1 MDLRDA
7 AIHQAISPQDLALA
21 RELFLEYADWLKVDL
36 CFQGFERELAALPG
50 DYAPPQGRLLL
61 AFHHERAVGC
71 AALRRIDATTA
82 EVKRLYVRPEARG
95 KRVGRQLVGQ
105 LIAAARECGYR
116 RLVLDTLPQMP
127 EAQTLYR
134 SFGFVEIP
142 GYYHNPLPGVIFM
155 ELPLGESAKDRPPGS

>member
-7 AIHQAISPQDLALA
+7 AIHQANSPQDLALA
-21 RELFLEYADWLKVDL
+21 RNLFLEYADWIKVDL
-36 CFQGFERELAALPG
+36 CFQGFERELATLPG
-50 DYAPPQGRLLL
+50 DYTPPQGRLLL
-61 AFHHERAVGC
+61 AFHHEHAVGC
-71 AALRRIDATTA
+71 VALRRIDATTA

-95 KRVGRQLVGQ
+95 KRVGRQLVEQ
-105 LIAAARECGYR
+105 LIAAARESGYR

-127 EAQTLYR
+127 EAQALYR

-155 ELPLGESAKDRPPGS
+155 ELQLGA